1 MVEPRRNIRIVI
13 IGDDLVGAGGDPKGL
28 GWVGRVIAK
37 TQSDYPRVDFYTLAT
52 PEISTAGMSEQ
63 WLEEASKR
71 FAADTD
77 NRLII
82 CLNPNDINS
91 GITMSRSRLNLAN
104 ILDTAASKGVQCFVI
119 SPIPSRN
126 PQLNYDIE
134 HLSAGFEDV
143 ASRRSLPFVDCFR
156 PLVDHAGF
164 NEELK
169 NSVLGLPGQL
179 GHGLIAW
186 LVLNQGWYS
195 WLDLPEQEI

>member
-1 MVEPRRNIRIVI
+1 MAEPRRNIRIVI

-37 TQSDYPRVDFYTLAT
+37 TQSDYPRVDFYPLAT

-77 NRLII
+77 NRLIV

-104 ILDTAASKGVQCFVI
+104 ILDTAASKGVQCFVV

-134 HLSAGFEDV
+134 HLAAGFEDV

-156 PLVDHAGF
+156 PLIDHAGF

-186 LVLNQGWYS
+186 LVLNQGWYR

>member
-37 TQSDYPRVDFYTLAT
+37 TQSDYPRIDFYPLAT

-164 NEELK
+164 NDELK

>member
-37 TQSDYPRVDFYTLAT
+37 TQSEYPRVDFYPLAT

-82 CLNPNDINS
+82 CLNPNDINA
-91 GITMSRSRLNLAN
+91 GISMSRSRLNLAN
-104 ILDTAASKGVQCFVI
+104 ILDTATSKGVQCFVI

-186 LVLNQGWYS
+186 LVLNQGWYR

>member
-13 IGDDLVGAGGDPKGL
+13 IGDELVGAGGDPKGL

-37 TQSDYPRVDFYTLAT
+37 TQSDYPRIDFYTLAT

-63 WLEEASKR
+63 WLDEASKR

-104 ILDTAASKGVQCFVI
+104 ILDTAASKGVQCFVV

-186 LVLNQGWYS
+186 LVLNQGWYR
-195 WLDLPEQEI
+195 WLDIPEQEI

>member
-13 IGDDLVGAGGDPKGL
+13 IGDELVGAGGDPKGL

-52 PEISTAGMSEQ
+52 PEISTAGMSEH
-63 WLEEASKR
+63 WLDEASKR

-104 ILDTAASKGVQCFVI
+104 ILDTAASKGVQCFVV

-186 LVLNQGWYS
+186 LVLNQGWYR
-195 WLDLPEQEI
+195 WLDIPEQEI

>member
-63 WLEEASKR
+63 WLDEASKR

-104 ILDTAASKGVQCFVI
+104 ILDTAASKGVQCFVV

-186 LVLNQGWYS
+186 LVLNQGWYR

>member
-37 TQSDYPRVDFYTLAT
+37 TQSEYPRVDFYPLAT

-63 WLEEASKR
+63 WLEESSKR

-82 CLNPNDINS
+82 CLNPNDINA
-91 GITMSRSRLNLAN
+91 GISMSRSRLNLAN

-156 PLVDHAGF
+156 PLVDHAGV

-186 LVLNQGWYS
+186 LVLNQGWYR

>member
-1 MVEPRRNIRIVI
+1 MAEPRRNIRIVI

-37 TQSDYPRVDFYTLAT
+37 TQSDYPRVDFYPLAT

-77 NRLII
+77 NRLIV

-104 ILDTAASKGVQCFVI
+104 ILDTAASKGVQCFIV

-134 HLSAGFEDV
+134 HLAAGFEDV

-156 PLVDHAGF
+156 PLIDHSGF

-186 LVLNQGWYS
+186 LVLNQGWYR

>member
-1 MVEPRRNIRIVI
+1 MAEPRRNIRIVI

-37 TQSDYPRVDFYTLAT
+37 TQSDYPRVDFYPLAT

-104 ILDTAASKGVQCFVI
+104 ILDTAASKGVQCFVV

-186 LVLNQGWYS
+186 LVLNQGWYR

>member
-1 MVEPRRNIRIVI
+1 MAEPRRNIRIVI

-37 TQSDYPRVDFYTLAT
+37 TQSEYPRVDFYPLAT

-63 WLEEASKR
+63 WLEESSKR

-82 CLNPNDINS
+82 CLNPNDINA
-91 GITMSRSRLNLAN
+91 GISMSRSRLNLAN

-186 LVLNQGWYS
+186 LVLNQGWYR

>member
-1 MVEPRRNIRIVI
+1 MAEPRRNIRIVI

-37 TQSDYPRVDFYTLAT
+37 TQSDYPRVDFYPLAT

-82 CLNPNDINS
+82 CLNPNDINA

-186 LVLNQGWYS
+186 LVLNQGWYR
-195 WLDLPEQEI
+195 WLDIPEQEI

>member
-1 MVEPRRNIRIVI
+1 MDQPRRNIRIVI
-13 IGDDLVGAGGDPKGL
+13 IGDDIIGAGGDPKGL

-37 TQSDYPRVDFYTLAT
+37 TQSDYPRIDFYSLPT
-52 PEISTAGMSEQ
+52 PEITSARLSEQ
-63 WLEEASKR
+63 WLDEAAKR
-71 FAADTD
+71 FSPDTD
-77 NRLII
+77 NRLIV
-82 CLNPNDINS
+82 CLNSHDINA

-104 ILDTAASKGVQCFVI
+104 ILDAAANKGVQCFVV

-126 PQLNYDIE
+126 PQLNYEIE

-143 ASRRSLPFVDCFR
+143 TARRSLPFVDCFR
-156 PLVDHAGF
+156 PLVDHQGF

-169 NSVLGLPGQL
+169 NSTLGMPGQL

-186 LVLNQGWYS
+186 LVLNQGWYR

>member
-37 TQSDYPRVDFYTLAT
+37 TQSDYPRVDFYPLAT
-52 PEISTAGMSEQ
+52 PEISTAGMSDQ

-82 CLNPNDINS
+82 CLNPNDINA
-91 GITMSRSRLNLAN
+91 GISMSRSRLNLAN
-104 ILDTAASKGVQCFVI
+104 ILDTAASKGVQCFVV

-143 ASRRSLPFVDCFR
+143 AARRSLPFVDCFR
-156 PLVDHAGF
+156 PLVDHQGF
-164 NEELK
+164 NEELR

-186 LVLNQGWYS
+186 LVLNQGWYR

>member
-13 IGDDLVGAGGDPKGL
+13 IGDELVGAGGDPKGL

-37 TQSDYPRVDFYTLAT
+37 TQSDYPRIDFYTLAT

-63 WLEEASKR
+63 WLDEASKR

-104 ILDTAASKGVQCFVI
+104 ILDTAASKGVQCFVV

>member
-13 IGDDLVGAGGDPKGL
+13 IGDDLIGAGGDPKGL

-195 WLDLPEQEI
+195 WLDLPEEEI

>member
-37 TQSDYPRVDFYTLAT
+37 TQSDYPRVDFYPLAT
-52 PEISTAGMSEQ
+52 PEISTAGMSDQ

-82 CLNPNDINS
+82 CLNPNDINA
-91 GITMSRSRLNLAN
+91 GISMSRSRLNLAN
-104 ILDTAASKGVQCFVI
+104 ILDTAASKGVQCFVV

-156 PLVDHAGF
+156 PLVDHQGF
-164 NEELK
+164 NEELR

-186 LVLNQGWYS
+186 LVLNQGWYR

>member
-37 TQSDYPRVDFYTLAT
+37 TQSDYPRIDFYPLAS

>member
-1 MVEPRRNIRIVI
+1 MDQPRRNIRIVI
-13 IGDDLVGAGGDPKGL
+13 IGDDLIGAGGDPKGL

-37 TQSDYPRVDFYTLAT
+37 TQSDYPRVDFYSLPT
-52 PEISTAGMSEQ
+52 PETTSAKLSEQ

-71 FAADTD
+71 FAPDTD
-77 NRLII
+77 NRLIV
-82 CLNPNDINS
+82 CLNANDINA

-104 ILDTAASKGVQCFVI
+104 ILDSAASKGVQCFVV

-143 ASRRSLPFVDCFR
+143 AARRSLPFVDCFR
-156 PLVDHAGF
+156 PLVYHQGF

-169 NSVLGLPGQL
+169 NSTLGMPGQL

-186 LVLNQGWYS
+186 LVLNQGWYR

>member
-63 WLEEASKR
+63 WLDEASKR

-104 ILDTAASKGVQCFVI
+104 ILDTAASKGVQCFVV

>member
-1 MVEPRRNIRIVI
+1 LP
-13 IGDDLVGAGGDPKGL
+13 
-28 GWVGRVIAK
+28 
-37 TQSDYPRVDFYTLAT
+37 T
-52 PEISTAGMSEQ
+52 PETTSAKLSEQ

-71 FAADTD
+71 FSPDTD
-77 NRLII
+77 NRLIV
-82 CLNPNDINS
+82 CLNANDINA

-104 ILDTAASKGVQCFVI
+104 ILDSAASKGVQCFVV

-143 ASRRSLPFVDCFR
+143 AARRSLPFVDCFR
-156 PLVDHAGF
+156 PLVDHQGF

-169 NSVLGLPGQL
+169 NSTLGMPGQL

-186 LVLNQGWYS
+186 LVLNQGWYR

>member
-1 MVEPRRNIRIVI
+1 MVESRRNIRIVI
-13 IGDDLVGAGGDPKGL
+13 IGDDLIGAGGDPKGL

-169 NSVLGLPGQL
+169 NSVYGLPGQL

-186 LVLNQGWYS
+186 LVLNQGWYR

>member
-1 MVEPRRNIRIVI
+1 MEEPRRNIRVVI
-13 IGDDLVGAGGDPKGL
+13 LGDDIVGAGGDPKGL

-37 TQSDYPRVDFYTLAT
+37 TQSDYPRIDFYVLST
-52 PEISTAGMSEQ
+52 PEITTAQMSDQ

-71 FAADTD
+71 FATDTD
-77 NRLII
+77 NRLIVA
-82 CLNPNDINS
+82 LNANDINA

-104 ILDTAASKGVQCFVI
+104 ILDTAVSKDVKPFVI

-134 HLSAGFEDV
+134 HLAAGFEDV
-143 ASRRSLPFVDCFR
+143 ASRRSLPFVDAFR
-156 PLVDHAGF
+156 PLVDHPGF
-164 NEELK
+164 NEEIK
-169 NSVLGLPGQL
+169 NSQFGLPGQL
-179 GHGLIAW
+179 GHGLLAW

>member
-1 MVEPRRNIRIVI
+1 MDQPRRNIRIVI
-13 IGDDLVGAGGDPKGL
+13 IGDDIIGAGGDPKGL

-37 TQSDYPRVDFYTLAT
+37 TQSDYPRIDFYSLPT
-52 PEISTAGMSEQ
+52 PEITSARLSEQ
-63 WLEEASKR
+63 WLDEAAKR
-71 FAADTD
+71 FSPDTD
-77 NRLII
+77 NRLIV
-82 CLNPNDINS
+82 CLNSHDINA

-104 ILDTAASKGVQCFVI
+104 ILDAAASKGVQCFVV

-126 PQLNYDIE
+126 PQLNYEIE

-143 ASRRSLPFVDCFR
+143 TARRSLPFVDCFR
-156 PLVDHAGF
+156 PLVDHQGF

-169 NSVLGLPGQL
+169 NSTLGMPGQL

-186 LVLNQGWYS
+186 LVLNQGWYR